1 MIRRPPRSTRTDTLF
16 PYTTLFRSSTDA
28 LGLILSKL
36 PATLEL
42 AFLALVIAIFL
53 GVPLGMLAGLK
64 PDSIVGKTI
73 MGGSILG
80 FSLPNFWQGLLL
92 ILLFAV
98 IFKVLPS
105 DGRGETVESSDEHT
119 SELQSLT
126 RISYAVFCYKKQIT

>member
-80 FSLPNFWQGLLL
+80 FSLPNFWQGMML

-98 IFKVLPS
+98 IFKEI
-105 DGRGETVESSDEHT
+105 GRASCRERGCQYV
-119 SELQSLT
+119 
-126 RISYAVFCYKKQIT
+126 